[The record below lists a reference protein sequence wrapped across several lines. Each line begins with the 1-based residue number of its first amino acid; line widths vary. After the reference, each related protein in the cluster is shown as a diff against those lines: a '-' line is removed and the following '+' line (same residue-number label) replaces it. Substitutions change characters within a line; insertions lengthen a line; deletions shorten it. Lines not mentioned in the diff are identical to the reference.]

1 MKAIAVIERGRVEI
15 VDVAVPTIGEYECL
29 VRIKTCGLCNATDL
43 KIINDEI
50 ADMTVD
56 FPIILGHEAAGEVV
70 EVGAKVRNFAIGDRV
85 INPEYRAAQGSRF
98 NSMWGNMAEYGV
110 IRDVRAM
117 TEDGEAD
124 IDAELYAGRKI
135 PDEIAI
141 EDAAVVLSL
150 KENLSALRN
159 FSLRQGMDILVY
171 GDGPV
176 GLGLVA
182 FSRMLGA
189 GRVGCVGHRDDRLER
204 VSRIG
209 KADLV
214 INSHNEGAPA
224 ALDDRRFDLIIDA
237 VGKTQIIIEAAGM
250 LKPGG
255 KVGIYGVIK
264 PQGRMLDLL
273 KIPDHV
279 AIHKLTFP
287 YREHAVHD
295 EVVKMIVNGRIDPKD
310 YYSHVVPMEEV
321 ERGIGMIKTREAFK
335 VILSF

>member
-1 MKAIAVIERGRVEI
+1 MKAIAVIEKGRVEI
-15 VDVAVPTIGEYECL
+15 VDVPAPAIGEYECL
-29 VRIKTCGLCNATDL
+29 VRIKACGLCNATDL

-56 FPIILGHEAAGEVV
+56 FPVILGHEAAGEVV

-85 INPEYRAAQGSRF
+85 INPEYRATRGSRY
-98 NSMWGNMAEYGV
+98 SGMWGNMAEYGV

-124 IDAELYAGRKI
+124 IDADLYAGRKI
-135 PDEIAI
+135 PDEITN
-141 EDAAVVLSL
+141 EDGAVVLSL

-159 FSLRQGMDILVY
+159 LGLQQGMDVLVY

-189 GRVGCVGHRDDRLER
+189 GWVGCVGHRDDRLER
-204 VSRIG
+204 ASRIG

-214 INSHNEGAPA
+214 INSHNQDAQEAIEG
-224 ALDDRRFDLIIDA
+224 RRFDLVVDA

-287 YREHAVHD
+287 YKEHVVHN
-295 EVVKMIVNGRIDPKD
+295 EIVEMIVRGRIDPKD